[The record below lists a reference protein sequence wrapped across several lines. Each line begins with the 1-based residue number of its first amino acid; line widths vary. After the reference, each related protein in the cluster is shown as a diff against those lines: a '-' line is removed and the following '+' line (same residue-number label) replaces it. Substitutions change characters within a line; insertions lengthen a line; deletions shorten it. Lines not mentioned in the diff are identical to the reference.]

1 MPDLPFA
8 EADAPPTRARNPRL
22 PPPEAA
28 GAPPGPSG
36 IVLPRFPAPP
46 ARRRGGLRWS
56 FLLMV
61 VLPTLIGI
69 WYYARVATPQY
80 VTTAVFA
87 LRVGQE
93 GGERVGAG
101 PTTLAGALGP
111 TSAGAPVTQSYGIV
125 HYVDSAPSLEDVQR
139 AGIDVRSIL
148 TDPRADFLTRL
159 PPDAT
164 QEQLLRA
171 WRSIVNAQFE
181 LTRGVVTLS
190 TRAFSAEQSYALAEA
205 LLASSERLAN
215 DMSSRVFADTLRVA
229 EEQYQA
235 AARRL
240 EAARSEQQAF
250 RAASGVLDPTR
261 ASTASLD
268 IEMQLRQDLAVA
280 EAQAESLRSA
290 GVQGGPMLSAA
301 QARARAL
308 RAQLADAER
317 QASRSAG
324 DRDGVSWA
332 SVMAR
337 NDALAS
343 AVRIAEQQY
352 TQTLG
357 ILQAARTD
365 AAQKRTYLLT
375 FVRPTMPT
383 EPAWPNRWLSP
394 LIVAGCALLAWAM
407 LTLIYYAIRDRS

>member
-8 EADAPPTRARNPRL
+8 DAGAPASRTHAPRL
-22 PPPEAA
+22 LPSEAM
-28 GAPPGPSG
+28 APPGPSG
-36 IVLPRFPAPP
+36 ISLPRFPAPP
-46 ARRRGGLRWS
+46 SSRRGGLRWS

-61 VLPTLIGI
+61 VLPSILGLV
-69 WYYARVATPQY
+69 YYTQVATPQY

-93 GGERVGAG
+93 SGERTGAG

-111 TSAGAPVTQSYGIV
+111 TSAGAPVTQSYGLV
-125 HYVDSAPSLEDVQR
+125 QYVDSAPAMEDVER
-139 AGIDVRSIL
+139 AGVDVRAIL
-148 TDPRADFLTRL
+148 TDSRADALVRL
-159 PPDAT
+159 PPDARP
-164 QEQLLRA
+164 EQLHRA
-171 WRSIVNAQFE
+171 WRSMVHAQFE
-181 LTRGVVTLS
+181 LTRGIVTLQ
-190 TRAFSAEQSYALAEA
+190 TRAFTAEQSLALAEG

-215 DMSSRVFADTLRVA
+215 DLSVRVHADALRLA
-229 EEQYQA
+229 EEQYVA
-235 AARRL
+235 AERRL
-240 EAARSEQQAF
+240 NMARAEQQQF
-250 RAASGVLDPTR
+250 RASSGVLDPTR
-261 ASTASLD
+261 ASAVGLD

-290 GVQGGPMLSAA
+290 GIQSGPMLSAA

-324 DRDGVSWA
+324 DRDGTSWA

-343 AVRIAEQQY
+343 TVRIAEQQY
-352 TQTLG
+352 TQALG
-357 ILQAARTD
+357 LLQAARAE

-375 FVRPTMPT
+375 YVRPTLPT
-383 EPAWPNRWLSP
+383 EPSYPNQWLSSA
-394 LIVAGCALLAWAM
+394 IVAGTALLTWAM
-407 LTLIYYAIRDRS
+407 ITLVFYAVRDRA